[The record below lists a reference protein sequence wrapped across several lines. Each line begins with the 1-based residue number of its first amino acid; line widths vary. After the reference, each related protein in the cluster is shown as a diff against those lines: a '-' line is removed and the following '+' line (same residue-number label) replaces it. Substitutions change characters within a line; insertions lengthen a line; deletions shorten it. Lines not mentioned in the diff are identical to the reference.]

1 MFIPDPGSR
10 FFSHSESRGQST
22 RSRIRNTAKNCRKII
37 IRKGK
42 KLKGSNTKED
52 ETWEGLKKHTSHVIC
67 IYLCQPLKLFAFKN
81 IHR

>member
-10 FFSHSESRGQST
+10 FIFHSGSRGQKSIGS
-22 RSRIRNTAKNCRKII
+22 RIRIRNTAKNCRKII

-52 ETWEGLKKHTSHVIC
+52 ETWEG
-67 IYLCQPLKLFAFKN
+67 
-81 IHR
+81 